1 MTTLTSIVPTDAA
14 KAALRTVVTTATPPP
29 VAPTGDHHSLAIAL
43 FAVVVL
49 VTLGVTLWVGRQ
61 GNAAEDFF
69 AGGRDFTPLQN
80 GFALS
85 GDYLSAASF
94 LGVAG
99 LIALYGYDGVLY
111 SIGFLVAWLV
121 VLMLVAELVRNAG
134 RYTLADVLALR
145 LRRRK
150 VRAAAGGASV
160 VVTLLYLVAQM
171 VGAGSLVA
179 LLLGTGS
186 PHART
191 WTIMAVGALMIVY
204 VTIGGMRATTWIQ
217 IIKAFL
223 LTGGSVLLTVLLVI
237 RFHGDLG
244 ELMRQAAEHSGA
256 GHRYLEPGLKYG
268 GSLTSRL
275 DFVSLGLALVLGTAG
290 LPHILSRFYTVPTAR
305 AARRSTMWAIG
316 LVGSFYL
323 MAIVLGLGAT
333 ALIGSAEVRHA
344 NSAGNTAVPLLA
356 LVLGGGNGST
366 GGVVLFALI
375 SAIAFATILAV
386 VAGLT
391 LASSA
396 AFAHDIWAGAW
407 RARPGREQEKRG
419 RGRRRRSESVP
430 ASRSAEE
437 SVSEVSEQQEVMV
450 ARIAAAGIGATA
462 IVISL
467 FAQQLNV
474 AFLVGLAFAVAA
486 SSNLPVLLY
495 SLFWS
500 RFTVRGA
507 VWAVYGGLVP
517 AIVLVFF
524 SPVVSGSSEALF
536 PGLDFHWFPLE
547 NPGIVSIPLGFLAG
561 WIGTVTSSVPTDPD
575 RFAELEVR
583 ALTGA
588 GAA

>member
-1 MTTLTSIVPTDAA
+1 MRA
-14 KAALRTVVTTATPPP
+14 ATPPP
-29 VAPTGDHHSLAIAL
+29 VAPTGDHHGLAVVL

-49 VTLGVTLWVGRQ
+49 VTLAITFWAGRR
-61 GNAAEDFF
+61 GGAAEDFY

-160 VVTLLYLVAQM
+160 VVTLFYLVAQM

-179 LLLGTGS
+179 LLLGTNS
-186 PHART
+186 AQART
-191 WTIMAVGALMIVY
+191 WSIVAVGGLMIVY

-217 IIKAFL
+217 IVKAFL
-223 LTGGSVLLTVLLVI
+223 LVAGSVVLTVLLAV
-237 RFHGDLG
+237 RFHGDVG
-244 ELMRQAAEHSGA
+244 ELMRQAAQHSGA
-256 GHRYLEPGLKYG
+256 GQRYLEPGLKYG
-268 GSLTSRL
+268 KSFTSRL
-275 DFVSLGLALVLGTAG
+275 DFFSLGLALVLGTAG

-316 LVGSFYL
+316 LVGGFYL
-323 MAIVLGLGAT
+323 MAIALGLGAT
-333 ALIGSAEVRHA
+333 ALIGSAEVRQA

-407 RARPGREQEKRG
+407 RGRPRGGRAAREG
-419 RGRRRRSESVP
+419 RGLRRRRAAVP
-430 ASRSAEE
+430 ASRRAGSEPDARAAGEAGPGPEPGADSAPAVAERD
-437 SVSEVSEQQEVMV
+437 EVLV
-450 ARIAAAGIGATA
+450 ARIAAVGIGAVA
-462 IVISL
+462 IVLSL

-486 SSNLPVLLY
+486 SANLPVLLY
-495 SLFWS
+495 SLFWR
-500 RFTVRGA
+500 RFTARGA
-507 VWAVYGGLVP
+507 VWSVYGGLVP
-517 AIVLVFF
+517 AVVLVTF
-524 SPVVSGSSEALF
+524 SPVVSGTKVALF
-536 PGLDFHWFPLE
+536 PGMDFHWFPLE

-561 WIGTVTSSVPTDPD
+561 WIGTLTSPEPADPD
-575 RFAELEVR
+575 RYAELEVR
-583 ALTGA
+583 SLTGA
-588 GAA
+588 GAV